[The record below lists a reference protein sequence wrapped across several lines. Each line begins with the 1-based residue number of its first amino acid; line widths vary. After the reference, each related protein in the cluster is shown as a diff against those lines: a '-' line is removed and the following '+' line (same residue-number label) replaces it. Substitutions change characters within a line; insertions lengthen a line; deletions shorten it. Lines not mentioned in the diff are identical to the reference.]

1 MVLRLLGAAILSL
14 CGVLL
19 AAHLNRR
26 AECRLRQV
34 EGWISLLRFV
44 KAQVECFSLPMSE
57 ILLRCDRGLLQTC
70 GYSADIAPKSFSAM
84 IEASGFVDGEC
95 ARVVRAFA
103 EEFGKGYREEE
114 MRGCDYYLAQL
125 EVHKEALAKKLPAQK
140 KMNATLSV
148 CAALALVLLL
158 L

>member
-1 MVLRLLGAAILSL
+1 MALRIVGAAILSL
-14 CGVLL
+14 CGVLF

-57 ILLRCDRGLLQTC
+57 ILRRCDKEVLRSC
-70 GYSADIAPKSFSAM
+70 GYPADLSPKSFSAM
-84 IEASGFVDGEC
+84 IEAASFCDGES
-95 ARVVRAFA
+95 ARIARAFS

-125 EVHKEALAKKLPAQK
+125 EAHKECLAKKLPAQK

-148 CAALALVLLL
+148 CTALALVLLL